1 MKKITLF
8 FALIFSVGILSQNEF
23 NVKVDN
29 IKEGDSIRVIV
40 KKSAEILLKDWAHY
54 NGGDASIAS
63 FNLAEGEWAV
73 SLDATGYS
81 YPSQQ
86 VVNIPND
93 ISITFTLTGLTDDDY
108 DYTWEDDGSAA
119 GHATQRYAN
128 GPAKIVVLN
137 DSIAVPDDFSAV
149 KLRTEYGVILSDS
162 IQPWSSEDSY
172 RLYKMFSNLPYR
184 KYGES
189 SGLDY
194 ETGENIRGIFML
206 TSLEQDNDLT
216 INNATS
222 VPYATVS
229 QRAFTYA
236 EPQIVT
242 IDGIRGKFFSKRL
255 YHVVVNFITD
265 FANND
270 EVVSWLAR
278 ERFGLE
284 FMVANEQTE
293 EIMGEDSSNFQEFF
307 NSEKLEILAMLEE
320 LPEGFHKQNGLKYLV
335 RRINGQ
341 DDPVMPSAAAIAF
354 SGRNVIEFMSKAF
367 NGGSINNSRRI
378 ILHEKAHFLWAYT
391 FDQNL
396 KDDWAELGSWFLDST
411 SASGWSTTNTTE
423 SVSAYAHLKSPN
435 EDMAESIAYYLT
447 NPDAL
452 LSVSVQKYEFIRDR
466 VMHGTRYIA
475 QIREDLTFTVYNL
488 FPDYTYPGK
497 VTKIEVNVVGGSE
510 EDKVV
515 TIRASLHSDS
525 KDPNI
530 DGASSAYLRFAS
542 SIGTIH
548 DIRLSPENGQA
559 QDSVLIG
566 TTNFSMLEKSGYWTL
581 GYFRVKDPVGNAR
594 YENTSTIG
602 MKLYIENPLEDILP
616 PSYNYDYKYEVVE
629 DKFIPSGVQAIPD
642 ENGEE
647 MRALKISFS
656 HYDKSPSSRG
666 YARLIVPNNNNEEVY
681 NRDIQGRAIIDEE
694 RGFNNGVNSDKHFE
708 IHLLLYDYLQS
719 GYYSTTYSFVSDI
732 AGNKATTLHVKD
744 TADFIISE
752 KYKHKIFKEV
762 RDSIYIET
770 LYPDSLKPEID
781 INNITITAE
790 PTNPSAPNGET
801 RVDISILARDLSDF
815 AGHEAGVDRVSFTLR
830 DPLGGEHSYQTGNS
844 TMNNPDLNIH
854 DSTPQNDNEWR
865 VYNFNLTLPQGS
877 PPGQWGMASAH
888 IEDKAGNWEEYS
900 FVEYVRFDIIESD
913 IELTKPLEVEITDK
927 VVNTYNVDNIRAS
940 MSCEPCEGLNYV
952 YTIYSLMGGNVV
964 RGEGI
969 FETDSI
975 SVSSI
980 NTTGVL
986 DGIIKLTIQVTDT
999 EDNLVATKTAEYT
1012 KDTVLPNAYYSQSNL
1027 ENDGTSSL
1035 DDFIIDVVIESVDV
1049 GGTYDL
1055 NIESTASG
1063 KSTNILSLDFQG
1075 TLNTE
1080 TTSLGNLDLSTLA
1093 NGDYKFGLIVTD
1105 PNGNR
1110 GEPEIL
1116 YYKKEGNLIILIG
1129 STYTINNAPIAVAD
1143 ATTVNE
1149 DADLTSVDVLLND
1162 TDVDADALTVTEVT
1176 YTGTGTVVITDNK
1189 IDYTPA
1195 ANFNA
1200 IDTVSYTVSDGELT
1214 DVGTLTIT
1222 VTAVNDSPVAVN
1234 DTFTVL
1240 EDADVTSIDVIA
1252 NDTDI
1257 DTAALILT
1265 EVTYSGPAA
1274 VVITDNKI
1282 DYTPAAN
1289 FNDPETI
1296 TYTVSDGTLTATGTL
1311 TITVTA
1317 VNDAPVA
1324 VNDTFTLQQGIT
1336 EIVTLIATD
1345 IDSDD
1350 LTYSIVDQPTN
1361 GSVTVDGNQA
1371 TYTADASFYG
1381 SDSFTFTA
1389 NDGDLNSNMGT
1400 MSADVTLDVLNYSLD
1415 NIQSYPNPF
1424 NEFYVIETIIPLKL
1438 EVYDINGKIILKK
1451 QLISGKNKINGT
1463 NLSRG
1468 YYLFKF
1474 KNKNRHGS
1482 KILIKE

>member
-29 IKEGDSIRVIV
+29 INEGDSIRVIV

-54 NGGDASIAS
+54 NGGDASIVS

-73 SLDATGYS
+73 SLEAAGYT

-86 VVNIPND
+86 VVNIPDD

-119 GHATQRYAN
+119 GHATQRYVN

-149 KLRTEYGVILSDS
+149 KLRIEYGVILSDS

-172 RLYKMFSNLPYR
+172 RLYKMFSNLPYG
-184 KYGES
+184 KYGEGN
-189 SGLDY
+189 GLDY

-255 YHVVVNFITD
+255 YHAVVNFITD

-270 EVVSWLAR
+270 EVLSWLAR
-278 ERFGLE
+278 ERFGVE
-284 FMVANEQTE
+284 FMKVNQDTE
-293 EIMGEDSSNFQEFF
+293 DLMSEDQSNFQEFF
-307 NSEKLEILAMLEE
+307 KSEKLEILAMFEE
-320 LPEGFHKQNGLKYLV
+320 LPEGFHKQDGLKYLV

-341 DDPVMPSAAAIAF
+341 DNPQYPPAAAIAWT
-354 SGRNVIEFMSKAF
+354 GLNTIEFMSKAF
-367 NGGSINNSRRI
+367 NGGSINDSRRL
-378 ILHEKAHFLWAYT
+378 ILHEKAHFLWGYT
-391 FDQNL
+391 FDQEL
-396 KDDWAELGSWFLDST
+396 KDDWAELGGWFLDST

-423 SVSAYAHLKSPN
+423 SVSAYAHLKNPN
-435 EDMAESIAYYLT
+435 EDMAESIAFYLT

-452 LSVSVQKYEFIRDR
+452 LSVSVRKYEFVRDR

-475 QIREDLTFTVYNL
+475 QIRENLTFTVYNL

-548 DIRLSPENGQA
+548 DISLSPENGQA

-581 GYFRVKDPVGNAR
+581 AYFSVTDPVGNKR
-594 YENTSTIG
+594 YENTSTVG

-616 PSYNYDYKYEVVE
+616 PSYNYDYTYEIVTN
-629 DKFIPSGVQAIPD
+629 KFITGGNSGTISED
-642 ENGEE
+642 GEE
-647 MRALKISFS
+647 MRALKFSFS
-656 HYDKSPSSRG
+656 HYDASPTSRG
-666 YARLIVPNNNNEEVY
+666 YARLIVPNDNDEEVY
-681 NRDIQGRAIIDEE
+681 ERDIQGPATVDSEKNMDN
-694 RGFNNGVNSDKHFE
+694 GFNSDKHFE
-708 IHLLLYDYLQS
+708 MHLLLYDYLQS
-719 GYYSTTYSFVSDI
+719 GYYSTTYSFVTDI
-732 AGNKATTLHVKD
+732 AGNTGTTYHVKD
-744 TADFIISE
+744 TTDFIISE
-752 KYKHKIFKEV
+752 KNKFKLFKEV

-781 INNITITAE
+781 INNISISAE
-790 PTNPSAPNGET
+790 PTNPQAPNGET
-801 RVDISILARDLSDF
+801 RVEISLLARDLSDF
-815 AGHEAGVDRVSFTLR
+815 EGREAGISGVSFTLR
-830 DPLGGEHSYQTGNS
+830 DPLGGIHGYQSGNS
-844 TMNNPDLNIH
+844 TMNDPFDGNQDPEN
-854 DSTPQNDNEWR
+854 NNNWE
-865 VYNFNLTLPQGS
+865 VYNFDLTLPQGS
-877 PPGQWGMASAH
+877 PPGEWGMSSAY
-888 IEDKAGNWEEYS
+888 IKDKAGNWEEYS
-900 FVEYVRFDIIESD
+900 FVEYVRFDIIKSD

-927 VVNTYNVDNIRAS
+927 VVNTYNVDNITAS

-999 EDNLVATKTAEYT
+999 ENKLVATKTAEYT

-1035 DDFIIDVVIESVDV
+1035 DDFIINVVIESADV

-1075 TLNTE
+1075 ALNTE
-1080 TTSLGNLDLSTLA
+1080 TTSLGNLDLSTLSD
-1093 NGDYKFGLIVTD
+1093 GDYKFELVVTD
-1105 PNGNR
+1105 PSGNR

-1116 YYKKEGNLIILIG
+1116 YYKKEVNSITFIG
-1129 STYTINNAPIAVAD
+1129 S
-1143 ATTVNE
+1143 
-1149 DADLTSVDVLLND
+1149 DV
-1162 TDVDADALTVTEVT
+1162 
-1176 YTGTGTVVITDNK
+1176 
-1189 IDYTPA
+1189 
-1195 ANFNA
+1195 
-1200 IDTVSYTVSDGELT
+1200 
-1214 DVGTLTIT
+1214 
-1222 VTAVNDSPVAVN
+1222 
-1234 DTFTVL
+1234 
-1240 EDADVTSIDVIA
+1240 
-1252 NDTDI
+1252 
-1257 DTAALILT
+1257 
-1265 EVTYSGPAA
+1265 
-1274 VVITDNKI
+1274 
-1282 DYTPAAN
+1282 
-1289 FNDPETI
+1289 
-1296 TYTVSDGTLTATGTL
+1296 
-1311 TITVTA
+1311 
-1317 VNDAPVA
+1317 
-1324 VNDTFTLQQGIT
+1324 
-1336 EIVTLIATD
+1336 
-1345 IDSDD
+1345 
-1350 LTYSIVDQPTN
+1350 
-1361 GSVTVDGNQA
+1361 
-1371 TYTADASFYG
+1371 
-1381 SDSFTFTA
+1381 
-1389 NDGDLNSNMGT
+1389 
-1400 MSADVTLDVLNYSLD
+1400 LDVLSYGLES
-1415 NIQSYPNPF
+1415 IKSYPNPF
-1424 NEFYVIETIIPLKL
+1424 NTFYIIKSIAPLKL
-1438 EVYDINGKIILKK
+1438 EVYDISGKMILRK
-1451 QLISGKNKINGT
+1451 QLVVGKNKINGT
-1463 NLSRG
+1463 NLPKG
-1468 YYLFKF
+1468 FYLFKLKD
-1474 KNKNRHGS
+1474 KNISSS
-1482 KILIKE
+1482 KILVKE